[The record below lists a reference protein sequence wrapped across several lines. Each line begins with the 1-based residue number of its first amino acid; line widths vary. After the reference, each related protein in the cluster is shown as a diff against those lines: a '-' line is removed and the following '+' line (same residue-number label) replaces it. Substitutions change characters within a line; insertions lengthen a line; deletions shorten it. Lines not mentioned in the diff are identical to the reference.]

1 LGAGADAPRI
11 ALVAGGTGLVGRELL
26 RLLSAEPGI
35 AEIRALVRRPLIV
48 RQDSKVRE
56 CRTEL
61 DRLDAHPEWFQGVDA
76 AFCALGT
83 TIKKAGSQDA
93 FRRVDFDFP
102 LAVAKAAR
110 AAQVPH
116 FLLVSA
122 LGASARSKVFYN
134 RVKGE
139 LEDAIRELG
148 FPSVTIARP
157 SVLLGEREESRPGE
171 ELAKKIGWLVPGK
184 WRPVEASSVAAGL
197 VRAMRDRQA
206 GLAILENAALRVA
219 VQRPA

>member
-61 DRLDAHPEWFQGVDA
+61 DRLDAHPEWFRGVDA

-148 FPSVTIARP
+148 FPAVTFARP

-171 ELAKKIGWLVPGK
+171 ELAKKIGWLVPAK

-206 GLAILENAALRVA
+206 GPTILENAALRVA
-219 VQRPA
+219 IQRLT